1 MRGCRILWMGAV
13 VACAVSVQG
22 KSLFVNPA
30 ASSGGNG
37 TSAAPYRTIAE
48 AQSALRTLRQ
58 SGSLVSGERVE
69 IVLAAGTYALT
80 DTWKFSKQDN
90 GNENAPVV
98 WRSADK
104 GSARIIGGILIPP
117 NRFRSVSDEEILQ
130 RIPEEARTHVV
141 VADLTDLS
149 PGKIP
154 ELPDSYGGAPNPP
167 LLYVNHSLMEFA
179 RWPNEGW
186 TSFTNATDHGID
198 KETKKKYPGAFLY
211 DNPRIRRWHPESGV
225 WLNGFWTHDWDNRSL
240 RVATI
245 NTSSNE
251 IRLAGVSPYGIAGG
265 TWGRKDRRF
274 YAFNLLDELDVPGE
288 WYVDRVRKLLYLY
301 PPNGKLSDSDEIV
314 LTLADRPLVQFESES
329 SHIFLQNLVFEYSF
343 GTMLT
348 LTNVKHIEIS
358 GCMIANGAQ
367 GGISLNGMRC
377 AIRNCDI
384 GGLGTYGISVTGGD
398 RKKLIRADNVL
409 ENNRIHD
416 YAKFQKT
423 YAAGIHVNGVGQV
436 IRHNKICN
444 APHCA
449 VLYGGNEHLFE
460 YNDVHHVLLE
470 TGDAGAYYTGRD
482 WTTQGTVLRYNFT
495 HELGS
500 GAVGAGNTMGFY
512 FDDCDCGDEVYGNIF
527 WKVSRGIMIGGGREH
542 PIRNNIFAECQI
554 GMSID
559 ARGMTWKQWNNPSD
573 PSWCLDQKARALN
586 YQEEPW
592 KSRYPRLANIWNDSP
607 REPLYNPVETN
618 LFLDCQKDVLVL
630 DENTRQLQDKLTI
643 DGNLAVNTTGDS
655 SLAKPDPRVKGVG
668 LVSGTAEQPLGL
680 GFRDAAHGDFR
691 IESGAALF
699 RLMPG
704 FRKIPVEEFGIQK
717 NRK

>member
-1 MRGCRILWMGAV
+1 MRIGAV
-13 VACAVSVQG
+13 VACVVSAQG
-22 KSLFVNPA
+22 GSLFVNP
-30 ASSGGNG
+30 
-37 TSAAPYRTIAE
+37 SAAPGGKGTEAAPFRTIAE
-48 AQSALRTLRQ
+48 AQSAVRGLRQ
-58 SGSLVSGERVE
+58 SGSPTPDGPTE
-69 IVLAAGTYALT
+69 IVLAAGTYTLS
-80 DTWKFSKQDN
+80 DTWKFSKQDS
-90 GNENAPVV
+90 GSARAPVV
-98 WRSADK
+98 WRSDGK
-104 GSARIIGGILIPP
+104 GAARVIGGIPISAA
-117 NRFRSVSDEEILQ
+117 RFHPVSDEGILQ
-130 RIPEEARTHVV
+130 RIPEGARAHVV
-141 VADLTDLS
+141 VADLADLV

-154 ELPDSYGGAPNPP
+154 ELADSYGAAPNPP
-167 LLYVNHSLMEFA
+167 LLYVNHRLMELA

-211 DNPRIRRWHPESGV
+211 GNPRIRRWHPEEGV

-274 YAFNLLDELDVPGE
+274 YAFNLLDELDAPGE
-288 WYVDRVRKLLYLY
+288 WYVDRTRKLLYLY
-301 PPNGKLSDSDEIV
+301 PPEGKLAGGEEIV
-314 LTLADRPLVQFESES
+314 LTLANRPLVRFEPES
-329 SHIFLQNLVFEYSF
+329 RHICLRHLSFEYSYD
-343 GTMLT
+343 TVIT
-348 LTNVKHIEIS
+348 LANVEDIEID
-358 GCMIANGAQ
+358 GCAIANGAQ
-367 GGISLNGMRC
+367 GGIHLNGRKC
-377 AIRNCDI
+377 AVRRCDI
-384 GGLGTYGISVTGGD
+384 GNLGRGGISVSGGD
-398 RKKLIRADNVL
+398 RKQLIRADNVL

-416 YAKFQKT
+416 YAQFQKT

-436 IRHNKICN
+436 IRHNEICR

-449 VLYGGNEHLFE
+449 VLYGGNDHLFE

-500 GAVGAGNTMGFY
+500 GAEGVGNTMGFY

-542 PIRNNIFAECQI
+542 PVRNNIFAACHI

-559 ARGMTWKQWNNPSD
+559 ARGMIWKQWNNPAD
-573 PSWCLDQKARALN
+573 PSWCLDKKARDLN

-618 LFLDCQKDVLVL
+618 LFLDCQKEVLVL
-630 DENTRQLQDKLTI
+630 DENTRKLQEKLAI
-643 DGNLAVNTTGDS
+643 DGNLAVNTTGES

-668 LVSGTAEQPLGL
+668 SVSGTAGNPIVL
-680 GFRDAAHGDFR
+680 GFRDAARGDFR
-691 IESGAALF
+691 IESGAELF

-704 FRKIPVEEFGIQK
+704 FRRIPVEAFGIQK
-717 NRK
+717 QQEVK